1 MLMQLLV
8 TETSSAALWLLETA
22 RARLLPTVCGMSVG
36 GWSGGGARGG
46 VSLYANER
54 LVTVY
59 PQIVKCP
66 F

>member
-36 GWSGGGARGG
+36 GWSGGGG
-46 VSLYANER
+46 
-54 LVTVY
+54 
-59 PQIVKCP
+59 
-66 F
+66 